1 LPQEGGL
8 ENEKWRTIHLVY
20 LIYPQTEILFPHRS
34 ISALKGVRGGLWQA
48 LVDRVAVLPETHED
62 SLAFSLM
69 MIRLCDCV
77 NCDLGSYKASLG
89 CSTCARRTIS
99 AIKGSDTILMRHF
112 EKAKEEVLAYLES
125 IGMKEKKA
133 A

>member
-1 LPQEGGL
+1 M
-8 ENEKWRTIHLVY
+8 IY
-20 LIYPQTEILFPHRS
+20 LMYPRTEILFPHRS
-34 ISALKGVRGGLWQA
+34 ISALKGVRSDLWQA
-48 LVDRVAVLPETHED
+48 LVERVAALPETHED

-69 MIRLCDCV
+69 MIELCDCV

-99 AIKGSDTILMRHF
+99 AVKGPDTILMRHF

-125 IGMKEKKA
+125 IGMKEEKA

>member
-1 LPQEGGL
+1 MYSQA
-8 ENEKWRTIHLVY
+8 
-20 LIYPQTEILFPHRS
+20 EILFPHRS
-34 ISALKGVRGGLWQA
+34 ISALKGLKGSRWQE
-48 LVDRVAVLPETHED
+48 LVERVAALPETHED

-69 MIRLCDCV
+69 MIKLCDCV

-125 IGMKEKKA
+125 IGMKEQKA

>member
-1 LPQEGGL
+1 M
-8 ENEKWRTIHLVY
+8 
-20 LIYPQTEILFPHRS
+20 YPRTEILFPHRS
-34 ISALKGVRGGLWQA
+34 ISALKGLKGSRWQE
-48 LVDRVAVLPETHED
+48 LVERVAALPETHED

-69 MIRLCDCV
+69 MIKLCDCV

-125 IGMKEKKA
+125 IGMKEQKA

>member
-1 LPQEGGL
+1 M
-8 ENEKWRTIHLVY
+8 
-20 LIYPQTEILFPHRS
+20 YPRTEILFPHRS
-34 ISALKGVRGGLWQA
+34 ILALKGLRDGQWQE
-48 LVDRVAVLPETHED
+48 LVERVAVLPETHEN

-69 MIRLCDCV
+69 MIKLCDCM

-89 CSTCARRTIS
+89 CSTCARRAIG
-99 AIKGSDTILMRHF
+99 AIKGPDTILMRQF

-125 IGMKEKKA
+125 IGLKKEKA

>member
-1 LPQEGGL
+1 M
-8 ENEKWRTIHLVY
+8 IY
-20 LIYPQTEILFPHRS
+20 LMYPRTEILFPHRS
-34 ISALKGVRGGLWQA
+34 ISALKGLKGSRWQE
-48 LVDRVAVLPETHED
+48 LVERVAALPETHED

-69 MIRLCDCV
+69 MIKLCDCV

-125 IGMKEKKA
+125 IGMKEQKA

>member
-1 LPQEGGL
+1 M
-8 ENEKWRTIHLVY
+8 IY
-20 LIYPQTEILFPHRS
+20 LMYPRTEILFPHRS
-34 ISALKGVRGGLWQA
+34 ISALKGLKGSRWRE
-48 LVDRVAVLPETHED
+48 LVERVAALPETHED

-69 MIRLCDCV
+69 MIKLCDCV

-99 AIKGSDTILMRHF
+99 AIKGPDTILMRHF

-125 IGMKEKKA
+125 IGMKEQKA

>member
-1 LPQEGGL
+1 MYS
-8 ENEKWRTIHLVY
+8 R
-20 LIYPQTEILFPHRS
+20 TEILFPHRS
-34 ISALKGVRGGLWQA
+34 ISALKGLKGSRWQE
-48 LVDRVAVLPETHED
+48 LVERVAALPETHED

-69 MIRLCDCV
+69 MIKLCDCV

-125 IGMKEKKA
+125 IGMKEEKA

>member
-1 LPQEGGL
+1 M
-8 ENEKWRTIHLVY
+8 
-20 LIYPQTEILFPHRS
+20 IYVMYPRTEILFPRRS
-34 ISALKGVRGGLWQA
+34 IPALKGLRDDQWQE
-48 LVDRVAVLPETHED
+48 LVERVAALPETHED

-69 MIRLCDCV
+69 MIKLCDCV
-77 NCDLGSYKASLG
+77 HCDLGSYKASLG

-99 AIKGSDTILMRHF
+99 AIKGPDTILMRHF

-125 IGMKEKKA
+125 IGMEEEKA